1 MPQKPIF
8 VCAVVGPTASG
19 KTGLAIELAKQN
31 QGEIVS
37 FDSMQIY
44 RDAPIATA
52 VPTME
57 ERQGIVHHL
66 MEFADCNQNF
76 SVAKYMELAHKTIR
90 EIAARGKLPILVGGT
105 GLYYSSLIDNI
116 QFQSQTEGYLSV
128 RKELEQRLQT
138 QGIAVLYEE
147 LQKIDPQACQ
157 KIHINNQVRVIRALE
172 VYYTTGK
179 TLSEQEAVSRS
190 VPSPYHPCVFGLNYR
205 NRETL
210 YERINLRV
218 HKMLEAGL
226 LDEVKALY
234 ENHPQ
239 GTILQ
244 AIGVKEFAPYLA
256 GECSLEQVVGTI
268 QQESRRYAKRQLTWF
283 RRDER
288 VHWLYP
294 DDYNSMQLLLN
305 EAQLIFKIQK
315 NKLIREEG
323 R

>member
-1 MPQKPIF
+1 MSPKPIF

-19 KTGLAIELAKQN
+19 KTGLAIELAKRN

-52 VPTME
+52 VPTLE

-76 SVAKYMELAHKTIR
+76 SVAKYMELAHRTIR
-90 EIAARGKLPILVGGT
+90 EIASRGKFPILVGGT

-116 QFQSQTEGYLSV
+116 QFQSQTEEHFSV
-128 RKELEQRLQT
+128 RKELEQRLLT
-138 QGIAVLYEE
+138 QGIDTLYQE
-147 LQKIDPQACQ
+147 LKTIDPQACE

-172 VYYTTGK
+172 IYYATGK
-179 TLSEQEAVSRS
+179 TLSQQEALSRS
-190 VPSPYHPCVFGLNYR
+190 VPSPYFPCVIGLNYR

-218 HKMLEAGL
+218 YKMLEAGL
-226 LDEVKALY
+226 LEEVKALY
-234 ENHPQ
+234 VNHPK

-256 GECSLEQVVGTI
+256 GESSLEQVVEII

-288 VHWLYP
+288 VQWLYP
-294 DDYNSMQLLLN
+294 DDYTDMQQLLV
-305 EAQLIFKIQK
+305 EAQNLLQIQK
-315 NKLIREEG
+315 DNYSKEVAG
-323 R
+323 